1 MPFEDWGF
9 GQGGVP
15 RFDEFLIIHRLY
27 VAAGYRES
35 SQLGWSRFQRDMRA
49 WRLVLAEARTLPVKT
64 AALIMLDDDLAF
76 LAKVPVGEPML
87 STDSLLSLTRP
98 FTKEDYSL
106 RWPIQNQFVLGT
118 AQSRA
123 AGFDL
128 MAGLDEAVRN
138 QEWLARKARLTPD
151 AFRRVQHPPL
161 ATLFETA
168 VEAQRVWDTYAM
180 YYDLAI
186 MASETVHSPLPRLRD
201 VARSSRRTLLEAI
214 LSPLEF
220 EPDWDVF
227 SVRLMETDAKLRLAS
242 LQILLRRPSP
252 STTIPSRLAEVGP
265 RYYDPFTGLP
275 MLWSDQQAR
284 VYSVG
289 RDRLDDGGDP
299 HFDLA
304 VPVTP
309 DPSAQGKVGVRKT

>member
-1 MPFEDWGF
+1 
-9 GQGGVP
+9 
-15 RFDEFLIIHRLY
+15 
-27 VAAGYRES
+27 
-35 SQLGWSRFQRDMRA
+35 
-49 WRLVLAEARTLPVKT
+49 
-64 AALIMLDDDLAF
+64 
-76 LAKVPVGEPML
+76 
-87 STDSLLSLTRP
+87 
-98 FTKEDYSL
+98 
-106 RWPIQNQFVLGT
+106 
-118 AQSRA
+118 
-123 AGFDL
+123 